1 MTSAHLPGCAL
12 VRFRNHSPVL
22 TFPLTLVPPPR
33 GDAVALTQALVAVDS
48 RNPSLAPDSPGEGD
62 CARVLADTL
71 DAWGFRVALVDSV
84 PGRPNLVA
92 RIGRGGGRTLMFN
105 GHLDTVGV
113 EGMTHAPFAPEI
125 VGGNIYGRGSCDMK
139 GGVSAMCAAAVHA
152 ADAGID
158 GEIIIA
164 AVTDEEWQSA
174 GTASLLTHGV
184 RADAAIVTEP
194 TRLAIGPA
202 HRGFAWAVVTVHGV
216 AAHGSRYDVG
226 VDANT
231 MAALLLAELDEYQRT
246 VLPRR
251 THPLLGRGSFHAARI
266 SGGIGLSTYSDSCRV
281 EFERRSLP
289 GDTGEGFADELRAA
303 CVRVAARD
311 ARFRADV
318 AVTFVQ
324 QPNDVPTDAPI
335 VRTLA
340 RAVQRVDGVP
350 AAIEGLSYWTDAALL
365 SAAGIPAVCYG
376 PGDIRLAHS
385 ATEWV
390 PVSEVQRATAVLARA
405 AIDWFGER

>member
-1 MTSAHLPGCAL
+1 MTSA
-12 VRFRNHSPVL
+12 
-22 TFPLTLVPPPR
+22 PPPR
-33 GDAVALTQALVAVDS
+33 GDAVALTSALVAIDS
-48 RNPSLAPDSPGEGD
+48 RNPSLVTASAGEGA
-62 CARVLADTL
+62 CARALAEIL
-71 DAWGFRVALVDSV
+71 DAWGFRVALFDSA
-84 PGRPNLVA
+84 PNRPNVVA
-92 RIGRGGGRTLMFN
+92 RIGRAGGRTLMFN

-113 EGMTHAPFAPEI
+113 EGMTHPAFEPVI
-125 VGGNIYGRGSCDMK
+125 TDGRLYGRGSCDMK
-139 GGVSAMCAAAVHA
+139 GGVAAMCAAAVHA
-152 ADAGID
+152 ADAGLD
-158 GEIIIA
+158 GELIVA

-174 GTASLLTHGV
+174 GTTALIAHGV

-231 MAALLLAELDEYQRT
+231 MAGLLLAELDAYQQAE
-246 VLPRR
+246 LGRR

-266 SGGIGLSTYSDSCRV
+266 SGGLGLSTYADACRI
-281 EFERRSLP
+281 ELERRTLP
-289 GDTGEGFADELRAA
+289 GDTGESFAAELEAA
-303 CVRVAARD
+303 CARVAARD
-311 ARFRADV
+311 PRFRADV

-324 QPNDVPTDAPI
+324 APNDVAVDAP
-335 VRTLA
+335 VVQTLA
-340 RAVQRVDGVP
+340 RAVVAVEGATAPV
-350 AAIEGLSYWTDAALL
+350 EGLSYWTDAALL

-390 PVSEVQRATAVLARA
+390 PVTEVRRATAVLAQA
-405 AIDWFGER
+405 AIDWCGAR